1 MKIAVI
7 ALIAFILG
15 EIAGAIIVSLA
26 AAAKESDEIREREA
40 EERGK

>member
-15 EIAGAIIVSLA
+15 EIAGVIIVSLA
-26 AAAKESDEIREREA
+26 AVAKESDEIREREA